1 MSRISHILLLT
12 ALCCTSAS
20 AGLMEE
26 SLETA
31 DRWWEKTRDYAGSK
45 WEQAGEQA
53 RRLWREEHPEDARLW
68 DELLPRLE
76 EILGLQEQGRALPES
91 AWFGK
96 DRASNREQ
104 IDDLLEE
111 AATILTGDNRFRA
124 RSRELEQAMAE
135 NRRAISELKR
145 RKMTAPSDS
154 LWRQTV
160 QEVDGEIAERET
172 LLGQQQQEMAR
183 IRDAFAAELRAMGL
197 EIDAGRL
204 EFLLSTVVGDEVV
217 DMTVAFEQVR
227 RLTGQL
233 ETLTEESRE
242 DLPTARRYY
251 GMYTVLLRVLE
262 RMHTTLIGGIDRRY
276 LPQLQGIENRARA
289 LGRETR
295 ALQAR
300 GNSPVLEANLEA
312 QQLTIDAAGRYGDY
326 LKRQRSQ
333 VAASRERLQRDL
345 AVAQNT
351 YETVKVS
358 GDLVALMKDSRR
370 LLDTLFSLQ
379 VPQLRAF
386 ENLEMKREFERLT
399 ATLRGAST

>member
-1 MSRISHILLLT
+1 
-12 ALCCTSAS
+12 
-20 AGLMEE
+20 MED

-31 DRWWEKTRDYAGSK
+31 DQWWSKTREYADSTL
-45 WEQAGEQA
+45 EQA
-53 RRLWREEHPEDARLW
+53 RRLWREERPGDARLW

-76 EILGLQEQGRALPES
+76 EILGLQEKGRELPDS
-91 AWFGK
+91 AWFGE
-96 DRASNREQ
+96 DRASNRAQ
-104 IDDLLEE
+104 IDDLLDE

-124 RSRELEQAMAE
+124 QSRELERAMAD

-154 LWRQTV
+154 LWRKTV
-160 QEVDGEIAERET
+160 QEINGEIAERER
-172 LLGQQQQEMAR
+172 LLGKQHEEMAR
-183 IRDAFAAELRAMGL
+183 IRDAFAAELQAMGL

-217 DMTVAFEQVR
+217 EMTVAFEQVR
-227 RLTGQL
+227 RLTEQL
-233 ETLTEESRE
+233 ESLTAESRE

-251 GMYTVLLRVLE
+251 GMYTVLLKVLE
-262 RMHTTLIGGIDRRY
+262 RMHANLIGGIDQRY
-276 LPQLQGIENRARA
+276 LPQLRVIENRAGA
-289 LGRETR
+289 LRRETR
-295 ALQAR
+295 ALQVR
-300 GNSPVLEANLEA
+300 GTSPVLQANLEA

-333 VAASRERLQRDL
+333 VAASKERLARDL

-379 VPQLRAF
+379 VPRLRAF

-399 ATLRGAST
+399 QTLRGAST

>member
-1 MSRISHILLLT
+1 MTRIAQTLLLT
-12 ALCCTSAS
+12 ALCFTTAS
-20 AGLMEE
+20 AGLMED

-31 DRWWEKTRDYAGSK
+31 DQWWSKTREYADFTL
-45 WEQAGEQA
+45 EQG
-53 RRLWREEHPEDARLW
+53 RRLWREEHPGDARLW
-68 DELLPRLE
+68 DDLLPRLE
-76 EILGLQEQGRALPES
+76 EILGLQDKERELPDS
-91 AWFGK
+91 AWFGE
-96 DRASNREQ
+96 DRASNRAQ
-104 IDDLLEE
+104 IDDLLDE

-124 RSRELEQAMAE
+124 QSRELEQAMAD

-154 LWRQTV
+154 LWRKTV
-160 QEVDGEIAERET
+160 QEIDGEIAERER
-172 LLGQQQQEMAR
+172 LLAGQRQEMAR
-183 IRDAFAAELRAMGL
+183 VRDAFAVELQAMGL

-217 DMTVAFEQVR
+217 EMTVAFEQVR
-227 RLTGQL
+227 RLTEQL
-233 ETLTEESRE
+233 ESLTAESRE

-251 GMYTVLLRVLE
+251 GMYTVLLKVLE
-262 RMHTTLIGGIDRRY
+262 RMHANLIGSIDQRY
-276 LPQLQGIENRARA
+276 LPQLQVIENRARA
-289 LGRETR
+289 LRRETR
-295 ALQAR
+295 ALQVR
-300 GNSPVLEANLEA
+300 GTSPVLQANLEA

-333 VAASRERLQRDL
+333 VAASKERLARDL

-379 VPQLRAF
+379 VPRLRAF

-399 ATLRGAST
+399 QTLRGAST

>member
-1 MSRISHILLLT
+1 MNRIANALLWT
-12 ALCCTSAS
+12 ALCCSTAS
-20 AGLMEE
+20 AGLMED

-31 DRWWEKTRDYAGSK
+31 DRWWSKTREYADSTL
-45 WEQAGEQA
+45 ERA
-53 RRLWREEHPEDARLW
+53 RGLWRERHPDDARLW
-68 DELLPRLE
+68 DRLLPRLE
-76 EILGLQEQGRALPES
+76 EILGLQERQRELPDS
-91 AWFGK
+91 TWFGE
-96 DRASNREQ
+96 DRASNRAR
-104 IDDLLEE
+104 IDDLLDE

-124 RSRELEQAMAE
+124 RSRELEQAMAD

-154 LWRQTV
+154 LWRKTV
-160 QEVDGEIAERET
+160 QEIDAEIAERARI
-172 LLGQQQQEMAR
+172 LGEQRQEMNR
-183 IRDAFAAELRAMGL
+183 IRDAFAAELQAMGL

-217 DMTVAFEQVR
+217 EMTLAFEQVR

-233 ETLTEESRE
+233 ESLTAESRE

-251 GMYTVLLRVLE
+251 GMYTVLLKVLE
-262 RMHTTLIGGIDRRY
+262 RMHANLIGGIDGHY
-276 LPQLQGIENRARA
+276 LPQLQVIEDRARA
-289 LGRETR
+289 LRRETR

-300 GNSPVLEANLEA
+300 GNSPVLQANLEA

-326 LKRQRSQ
+326 LKGQRSQ
-333 VAASRERLQRDL
+333 VAESKRHLARDL

-379 VPQLRAF
+379 VPRLRAF

-399 ATLRGAST
+399 HALRGSST

>member
-1 MSRISHILLLT
+1 MFRIAQTLLLT
-12 ALCCTSAS
+12 ALFSATAS
-20 AGLMEE
+20 AGLMED

-31 DRWWEKTRDYAGSK
+31 DQWWSKTREYADSTL
-45 WEQAGEQA
+45 EQG
-53 RRLWREEHPEDARLW
+53 RRLWQEEHPSDARLW
-68 DELLPRLE
+68 DDLLPRLE
-76 EILGLQEQGRALPES
+76 EILGLQDKERELPES
-91 AWFGK
+91 AWFGE
-96 DRASNREQ
+96 DRAGNRAQ
-104 IDDLLEE
+104 IDDLLDE

-124 RSRELEQAMAE
+124 QSRELGQAMAD
-135 NRRAISELKR
+135 NRRAVSELKR
-145 RKMTAPSDS
+145 RKLTAPSDS

-160 QEVDGEIAERET
+160 QEIDAEIAERES
-172 LLGQQQQEMAR
+172 LLSQQQEEMAR
-183 IRDAFAAELRAMGL
+183 TRDAFAAELQAMGL

-217 DMTVAFEQVR
+217 EMTVAFEQVR
-227 RLTGQL
+227 RLTEQL
-233 ETLTEESRE
+233 ESLTVESRE

-251 GMYTVLLRVLE
+251 GMYTVLLKVLE
-262 RMHTTLIGGIDRRY
+262 RMHANLIDGIDRRY
-276 LPQLQGIENRARA
+276 LPQLQVIENRARA

-300 GNSPVLEANLEA
+300 GTSPVLQANLEA

-333 VAASRERLQRDL
+333 VAASRERLARDL

-370 LLDTLFSLQ
+370 LLDALFSLQ
-379 VPQLRAF
+379 VPRLRAF

-399 ATLRGAST
+399 ETLRGSST

>member
-1 MSRISHILLLT
+1 MTRMAQTLLLT
-12 ALCCTSAS
+12 ALYSATAT
-20 AGLMEE
+20 AGLMQD

-31 DRWWEKTRDYAGSK
+31 DQWWSKTREYAGTTL
-45 WEQAGEQA
+45 EQA
-53 RRLWREEHPEDARLW
+53 RGLWQEEHLDDARLW
-68 DELLPRLE
+68 DDLLPRLE
-76 EILGLQEQGRALPES
+76 EILGLQDKDRELPDS
-91 AWFGK
+91 AWFGE
-96 DRASNREQ
+96 DRASNQAQ
-104 IDDLLEE
+104 IDELLDE

-124 RSRELEQAMAE
+124 QSGELEQAMDD

-145 RKMTAPSDS
+145 RKMTAPADS
-154 LWRQTV
+154 LWRKTV
-160 QEVDGEIAERET
+160 QEIDGEIAERER
-172 LLGQQQQEMAR
+172 LLGEQQQEMTR
-183 IRDAFAAELRAMGL
+183 IRDAFAAELQAMGL

-204 EFLLSTVVGDEVV
+204 DFLLSTVVGDEVV

-233 ETLTEESRE
+233 ESLTAESRE

-251 GMYTVLLRVLE
+251 GMYTVLLKVLE
-262 RMHTTLIGGIDRRY
+262 RMHANLIGGIDQRY
-276 LPQLQGIENRARA
+276 LPQLQVIEDRARA
-289 LGRETR
+289 LRRETR

-300 GNSPVLEANLEA
+300 GTSPVLQANLEA

-326 LKRQRSQ
+326 LKQQRSQ
-333 VAASRERLQRDL
+333 VAASRERLARDL

-379 VPQLRAF
+379 VPRLRAF

-399 ATLRGAST
+399 HTLRGFST